1 MEAVQV
7 FSGWKRKALFVKNN
21 GRLYSEDKEPN
32 NGNTSRLFILTRPT
46 LHQKDKVSFRIQ
58 PLTIFQGFLLIPLNV
73 MSEGKCTDHKQKAS
87 IEVFSPALFQASSVD
102 LNLPET
108 HVEELKLVFRCR
120 RDDDEIIVKKN
131 ETKQTNSEV

>member
-1 MEAVQV
+1 
-7 FSGWKRKALFVKNN
+7 
-21 GRLYSEDKEPN
+21 
-32 NGNTSRLFILTRPT
+32 
-46 LHQKDKVSFRIQ
+46 
-58 PLTIFQGFLLIPLNV
+58 
-73 MSEGKCTDHKQKAS
+73 MSEGKCTDHKQEAS